1 MPGIPEQFTHPFPSV
16 SMLVLLSQTL
26 HKCVNPE
33 IKVFK
38 EELETGNT
46 LCSSLVNASGDFV
59 SLFSLLILGAFTKIN
74 EPEWPVSTCTEVGMQ
89 GFSQSLAANE

>member
-1 MPGIPEQFTHPFPSV
+1 
-16 SMLVLLSQTL
+16 MLVLLSQTL

-38 EELETGNT
+38 EELGTGNT

-59 SLFSLLILGAFTKIN
+59 SLFSLIILGAFTKIN
-74 EPEWPVSTCTEVGMQ
+74 KPEWPVSTRTEVGMQ
-89 GFSQSLAANE
+89 GFSQSLAAKE